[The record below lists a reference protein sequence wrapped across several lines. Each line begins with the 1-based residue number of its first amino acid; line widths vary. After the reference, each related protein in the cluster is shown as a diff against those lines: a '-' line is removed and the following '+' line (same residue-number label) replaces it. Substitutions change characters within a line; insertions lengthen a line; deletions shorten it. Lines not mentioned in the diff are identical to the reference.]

1 MGANPAYSSRV
12 PVWGLVVFPPLAVDL
27 QLTPGY
33 QQSLQVNA
41 TASAKTHS
49 AAGECRGGKRHLVR
63 VKLKCPQ
70 HPGCPCA
77 EDLTLPTYPYA
88 GKEKL
93 PESQAWSDA

>member
-1 MGANPAYSSRV
+1 MQ
-12 PVWGLVVFPPLAVDL
+12 LL
-27 QLTPGY
+27 QLKRTA
-33 QQSLQVNA
+33 QRVNV
-41 TASAKTHS
+41 
-49 AAGECRGGKRHLVR
+49 RGGKRHLVQ

>member
-49 AAGECRGGKRHLVR
+49 AAGECQGGEKA
-63 VKLKCPQ
+63 
-70 HPGCPCA
+70 PCA
-77 EDLTLPTYPYA
+77 GETQMSTASRL
-88 GKEKL
+88 
-93 PESQAWSDA
+93 SMC